1 MPPETPA
8 LDAVARRILEAFDQL
23 ARERLDLHALLELAG
38 GANPADR
45 EAVLDAVPQLVQEGK
60 LRSAGG
66 DFYARTE
73 DGRIALAGPRA
84 VTIYTRPDCHLC
96 EEAKAEMA
104 PTLQEFG
111 AVLREVNVD
120 ADAVLQQR
128 YGNDVP
134 VVFIGSRE
142 AARHRVNAAEFR
154 KVLARAKK

>member
-1 MPPETPA
+1 M
-8 LDAVARRILEAFDQL
+8 
-23 ARERLDLHALLELAG
+23 HALLELAG

-73 DGRIALAGPRA
+73 DGRIALAGPRD
-84 VTIYTRPDCHLC
+84 VTLYTRPGCHLC
-96 EEAKAEMA
+96 EEAKVEMA
-104 PTLQEFG
+104 PILREFG

-128 YGNDVP
+128 FGNDVP
-134 VVFIGSRE
+134 VVFIGPRE
-142 AARHRVNAAEFR
+142 AARHRVNATEFR
-154 KVLARAKK
+154 KLLARAEQ

>member
-1 MPPETPA
+1 M
-8 LDAVARRILEAFDQL
+8 DAVARRILEAFDQL

-73 DGRIALAGPRA
+73 DGRIALAGPRD
-84 VTIYTRPDCHLC
+84 VTLYTRPGCHLC
-96 EEAKAEMA
+96 EEAKVEMA
-104 PTLQEFG
+104 PILREFG

-120 ADAVLQQR
+120 ADAVLLQR
-128 YGNDVP
+128 FGNDVP
-134 VVFIGSRE
+134 VVFIGPRE
-142 AARHRVNAAEFR
+142 AARHRVNATEFR
-154 KVLARAKK
+154 KLLARAEQ

>member
-1 MPPETPA
+1 MDP
-8 LDAVARRILEAFDQL
+8 VARRILEAFDQL

-73 DGRIALAGPRA
+73 DGRIALAGPRD
-84 VTIYTRPDCHLC
+84 VTLYTRPGCHLC
-96 EEAKAEMA
+96 EEAKVEMA
-104 PTLQEFG
+104 PILREFG

-128 YGNDVP
+128 FGNDVP
-134 VVFIGSRE
+134 VVFIGPRE
-142 AARHRVNAAEFR
+142 AARHRVNATEFR
-154 KVLARAKK
+154 KLLARAEQ